1 MSDSWDRLE
10 SLLRLRKSEMDV
22 ELRQLYLCVR
32 ELHIQQEKIR
42 ESEIEHHTVMH
53 SVRDTGQTGQDL
65 DQMLI
70 HRHYLSRL
78 RDEAKEQS
86 EIAGRLAIAADE
98 AREQVEIAVNKFRI
112 VETLRNR
119 RKDLNDAM
127 VARFEERKLDDE
139 ITSRFAKKIQIENE
153 EHRMSS

>member
-1 MSDSWDRLE
+1 MSDSRDRLD

-32 ELHIQQEKIR
+32 ELHVQQEKIR

-65 DQMLI
+65 DQMLV
-70 HRHYLSRL
+70 HCHYLSRL

-86 EIAGRLAIAADE
+86 EIAARLAVAADE
-98 AREQVEIAVNKFRI
+98 AREQVEIAVNKYRI

-119 RKDLNDAM
+119 RKGLNDAK
-127 VARFEERKLDDE
+127 VSRFEERKLDDE